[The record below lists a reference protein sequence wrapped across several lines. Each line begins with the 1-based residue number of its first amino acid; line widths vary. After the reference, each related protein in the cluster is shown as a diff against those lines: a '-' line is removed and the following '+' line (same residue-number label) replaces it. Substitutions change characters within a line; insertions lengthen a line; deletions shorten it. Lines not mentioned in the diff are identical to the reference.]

1 MNKYISLL
9 AVVLLLFTN
18 QLTAN
23 AAENQQLALKSEGA
37 VLLDSDTGAVLYA
50 KNAEEKMYPAST
62 TKIATAIYAIEKG
75 NLDSIV
81 TVSANAVNQDGTRV
95 YLNEGE
101 QVPLKKLIQGMLIN
115 SGNDAAVAIAE
126 YMDGTVEQFAEH
138 LNEYLKTTIG
148 VKNTHFINPN
158 GLFDQN
164 HYTTAMDLALMTN
177 YAIKNPVFSEIFGTK
192 KLEWEGQSWKT
203 TLFTHHRMLKGELPY
218 EGITGGKTGYTTE
231 AKQTLAT
238 TADNGKI
245 RLTAV
250 VLKSEQKIDKYTD
263 TALLFDYGF
272 KDYQHGTIKQG
283 EIFKTDNKEF
293 YLENDTIFTEN
304 IDGCIKNIDSN
315 GMLSIENKNGH
326 VIQSIQLKYN
336 EPPKPKV
343 AAKKMEQKSIEKE
356 SEQPLVQVNVIYGF
370 MIIAFVG
377 IFIGIRKKRIS
388 KY

>member
-1 MNKYISLL
+1 MNKFVSFLM
-9 AVVLLLFTN
+9 VVLLLFTN
-18 QLTAN
+18 QLSAN

-50 KNAEEKMYPAST
+50 KNAEEKMYPASL

-126 YMDGTVEQFAEH
+126 YMDGTVEHFAEN
-138 LNEYLKTTIG
+138 LNEYLKSTIG

-164 HYTTAMDLALMTN
+164 HYTTAMDMALMTN
-177 YAIKNPVFSEIFGTK
+177 YAIKNPVFYEIFGTK
-192 KLEWEGQSWKT
+192 RLEWEGQSWKT

-218 EGITGGKTGYTTE
+218 DGITGGKTGYTTE

-238 TADNGKI
+238 TANNGKI

-250 VLKSEQKIDKYTD
+250 VLKSEQKRDKYDD

-272 KDYQHGTIKQG
+272 KAFQQATIKQG
-283 EIFKTDNKEF
+283 EIFKEDNKEF
-293 YLENDTIFTEN
+293 YPENDTIITESV
-304 IDGCIKNIDSN
+304 DGCIKNIDSN
-315 GMLSIENKNGH
+315 GMLSIENKNGQ
-326 VIQSIQLKYN
+326 VIQSIQLKYY

-343 AAKKMEQKSIEKE
+343 AAKKIEKPKE
-356 SEQPLVQVNVIYGF
+356 SEQPVLQVNVILGF
-370 MIIAFVG
+370 MIIAFIG
-377 IFIGIRKKRIS
+377 ILIGIRKKINR
-388 KY
+388 KF

>member
-1 MNKYISLL
+1 MNKFVSFIM
-9 AVVLLLFTN
+9 VVLLLLTN

-23 AAENQQLALKSEGA
+23 AAENQQLALKSEGV
-37 VLLDSDTGAVLYA
+37 VLLDSDTGVVLYA
-50 KNAEEKMYPAST
+50 KNAEEKMYPASL

-126 YMDGTVEQFAEH
+126 YMDGTVEHFGEN
-138 LNEYLKTTIG
+138 LNEYLKSTIG

-192 KLEWEGQSWKT
+192 RLEWEGQSWKT

-218 EGITGGKTGYTTE
+218 DGITGGKTGYTTE

-250 VLKSEQKIDKYTD
+250 VLKSEQKRDKYDD

-272 KDYQHGTIKQG
+272 KAFQQETIKQG
-283 EIFKTDNKEF
+283 EIFKEDNKEF
-293 YLENDTIFTEN
+293 YPENDTIITESV
-304 IDGCIKNIDSN
+304 DGCIKNVDSN
-315 GMLSIENKNGH
+315 GMLSIENKNGQ

-343 AAKKMEQKSIEKE
+343 AAKKIEKPKE
-356 SEQPLVQVNVIYGF
+356 SEKPLLQVNVILGF
-370 MIIAFVG
+370 MIIAFIG
-377 IFIGIRKKRIS
+377 ILIGIRKKINR
-388 KY
+388 KF